1 MSTST
6 PYDELSG
13 IFDVQKNYLYDLYS
27 TVSPDALKPIDNL
40 RGNLDAAYKAY
51 QTAVPSADAV
61 LDKQMDMYNIIS
73 NEAKR
78 LVAKKNSVDSALYG
92 QKRMAQF
99 SDSYSKKY
107 FAQIKI
113 LFIIIVVLLIY
124 LGLNMLDSFI
134 PFPSGV
140 FMFIM
145 IFICISAFFVI
156 MVNVKD
162 IMSRY
167 NMDFDKLDLRA
178 PSSMEITGNING
190 NTAAVGLNSLS
201 CVGEACC
208 SGKNQSGPV
217 WDSTNNKCIIG
228 NNQSGFTLMS
238 QETFLEPN
246 KNVKGN
252 VNPYEPSE
260 INSYTKI

>member
-1 MSTST
+1 
-6 PYDELSG
+6 
-13 IFDVQKNYLYDLYS
+13 
-27 TVSPDALKPIDNL
+27 
-40 RGNLDAAYKAY
+40 
-51 QTAVPSADAV
+51 
-61 LDKQMDMYNIIS
+61 
-73 NEAKR
+73 
-78 LVAKKNSVDSALYG
+78 
-92 QKRMAQF
+92 
-99 SDSYSKKY
+99 
-107 FAQIKI
+107 
-113 LFIIIVVLLIY
+113 
-124 LGLNMLDSFI
+124 
-134 PFPSGV
+134 
-140 FMFIM
+140 M

-208 SGKNQSGPV
+208 PEKKEDGSV
-217 WDSTNNKCIIG
+217 WDSRNQKCVNG
-228 NNQSGFTLMS
+228 NTLTGFTLMS